1 MVKLLIGAVLILT
14 ASNALA
20 DNTFIYED
28 NNQQALT
35 ASDEVEGNVFIYENS
50 NQSSSSDKFTKKV
63 KVVYY
68 NKEGKLESKLESK
81 LQNISYGTSS
91 DIDSASFVKSPYE
104 ALR

>member
-68 NKEGKLESKLESK
+68 NKEGKLESKLK
-81 LQNISYGTSS
+81 NVSYGTSS

>member
-1 MVKLLIGAVLILT
+1 MVKLLIGAVLTLT

-20 DNTFIYED
+20 DNIFIYED

-50 NQSSSSDKFTKKV
+50 NQSGSSDKFTKKV
-63 KVVYY
+63 KVTYY
-68 NKEGKLESKLESK
+68 DKGKAI
-81 LQNISYGTSS
+81 QNVSHGTSS
-91 DIDSASFVKSPYE
+91 NYANYTNSSYA

>member
-28 NNQQALT
+28 NNQQTLT

-50 NQSSSSDKFTKKV
+50 DQSSSSDKFTKKV
-63 KVVYY
+63 KVTYY
-68 NKEGKLESKLESK
+68 YEGEAI
-81 LQNISYGTSS
+81 QNVSRGTSS
-91 DIDSASFVKSPYE
+91 NYAKSSYA

>member
-1 MVKLLIGAVLILT
+1 MVKLLIGTVLILT

-50 NQSSSSDKFTKKV
+50 NQSSSDKFTKKV

-68 NKEGKLESKLESK
+68 NKEGKLESKLK
-81 LQNISYGTSS
+81 NISYGTSS
-91 DIDSASFVKSPYE
+91 DSASFLKSPYE